1 VLLHV
6 PRSHQRSLRR
16 KLRCLVV
23 GSYSILSVVWGATI
37 LRLNGIRDSAD
48 GQSAGIQ
55 SKEYHSKFYIVPEF
69 DKVSESAKEL
79 ITRCFLPSNQR
90 ITPMEMLEH
99 PWMQQTVQTN
109 PNFMRSSAVVKFAN
123 ANKFKVLVISFI
135 AMRITDVQT
144 FCTQWMLYSQT
155 V

>member
-1 VLLHV
+1 
-6 PRSHQRSLRR
+6 
-16 KLRCLVV
+16 
-23 GSYSILSVVWGATI
+23 
-37 LRLNGIRDSAD
+37 
-48 GQSAGIQ
+48 
-55 SKEYHSKFYIVPEF
+55 
-69 DKVSESAKEL
+69 
-79 ITRCFLPSNQR
+79 
-90 ITPMEMLEH
+90 MEMLEH